1 MWNATAGHSLLK
13 ARRAKTIFGLAIA
26 AVAML
31 SVIPLLLYGQDSPRV
46 TAVDPVMGKVNDS
59 VTLTGQNLGK
69 ETVSGV
75 FLSDDKDDFKATIV
89 SQENDKIVIKVPAVK
104 PGSYNVSIQA
114 ANAILIQPVKFTVE

>member
-1 MWNATAGHSLLK
+1 VLNYQSSRHFIHRKLALPISVAVLAGAMFAFFAVRVGAQETA
-13 ARRAKTIFGLAIA
+13 
-26 AVAML
+26 
-31 SVIPLLLYGQDSPRV
+31 RV
-46 TAVDPVMGKVNDS
+46 TGVDPANGKSNDTITVS
-59 VTLTGQNLGK
+59 GENLGK
-69 ETVSGV
+69 AHVAAV

>member
-1 MWNATAGHSLLK
+1 MSSSQPLRRLVGRRLNWAVSLVILAAAMIALSGVRVGAQETA
-13 ARRAKTIFGLAIA
+13 
-26 AVAML
+26 
-31 SVIPLLLYGQDSPRV
+31 RV
-46 TAVDPVMGKVNDS
+46 TGVDPANGKSNDTITIS
-59 VTLTGQNLGK
+59 GENLGK
-69 ETVSGV
+69 AHVAAV